1 MLHDHTLLRNLLTI
15 EVHFKKD
22 EGCYGDKKSEVAT
35 GGAQFVGLQ
44 KQLWDKPQWRT
55 SVQFF

>member
-1 MLHDHTLLRNLLTI
+1 MVTRKPGPLPSQ
-15 EVHFKKD
+15 
-22 EGCYGDKKSEVAT
+22 SEVAT